1 MISHLLGGEIV
12 LVRIHLFDHN
22 LDLQTSN
29 KYRRSIFL
37 FSHTRGLSV
46 LLDHHKGPSA
56 KNRSKWA
63 PMICTSSSNVLKI
76 VQNEQKQCIRNYPCF
91 YLKVL
96 YFLEKSAQVFQLEP
110 HHSTAQGS
118 VKKYYLQCDSWYFY
132 YIVVTTGEYFSL
144 TLYHVWP
151 EESALVPY

>member
-1 MISHLLGGEIV
+1 MISQLLGGK
-12 LVRIHLFDHN
+12 LHLLRIHLFDHN

-96 YFLEKSAQVFQLEP
+96 YFLEKSAQVFQLES
-110 HHSTAQGS
+110 HHSTGACLKALS
-118 VKKYYLQCDSWYFY
+118 TVRL
-132 YIVVTTGEYFSL
+132 VVLLLHCSYNRWIFFPD
-144 TLYHVWP
+144 LYHVWP

>member
-1 MISHLLGGEIV
+1 MFSHLLGGEIA

-91 YLKVL
+91 YLN
-96 YFLEKSAQVFQLEP
+96 FFIFSEEI
-110 HHSTAQGS
+110 STNWSHITTQHRDLFKNTIYS
-118 VKKYYLQCDSWYFY
+118 VTRGAFTTLQ
-132 YIVVTTGEYFSL
+132 
-144 TLYHVWP
+144 
-151 EESALVPY
+151 